1 MIHRSIQKILIFV
14 SGSQCTSRPI
24 TRSTLTA
31 PRRRSLLHSLQLES
45 GKCVA
50 AGLQSCR
57 LAAGLQLRPSSS
69 SVAKPHVGSSKCRTL
84 EALAAGTW
92 LAYNH
97 ASHTFNNDN
106 ENDNTQS
113 HPTAQRYHERSN
125 VVMKLTTCTWNL
137 GQCTACCSHKQNIP
151 GSVRICHSV
160 RWLRSN
166 DPRATLDSVR
176 CIA

>member
-1 MIHRSIQKILIFV
+1 MLNHERCDLALFAASCTQWPPAMIHRSIQKILIFV

-106 ENDNTQS
+106 ENDNTQF

-125 VVMKLTTCTWNL
+125 IVMKLSYLYLESW
-137 GQCTACCSHKQNIP
+137 P
-151 GSVRICHSV
+151 VHSV
-160 RWLRSN
+160 LQSQAEY
-166 DPRATLDSVR
+166 PR
-176 CIA
+176 